1 MIRNAK
7 ISREPELKSLPVH
20 LGVIM
25 DGNGR
30 WAKRRGLPRLAGH
43 RAGMRSV
50 KQIVNSCGEI
60 GVKYLTLYAFSVE
73 NWLRPKAEVTG
84 LMRILR
90 EYLIKEID
98 ELDTKGVK
106 VTASGRIEELEGT
119 ALKILK
125 DSIKRTQHNQG
136 LVLNLALSYG
146 GKSELTDAVRD
157 IAREVK
163 AGRLSP
169 ERIDEGL
176 ISSYLY
182 HPEIPD
188 PDLIIRT
195 SGEHRL
201 SNFLIWQGAY
211 AEFYTTEVLWPDFGR
226 KDLIQALLEYQGR
239 ERRFGRVGP
248 INQQRGAS

>member
-1 MIRNAK
+1 MKHSTENI
-7 ISREPELKSLPVH
+7 IELKNLPVH

-30 WAKRRGLPRLAGH
+30 WAKKRGLPRLAGH

-60 GVKYLTLYAFSVE
+60 GIRYLTLYAFSVE

-90 EYLIKEID
+90 EYLLKEID
-98 ELDTKGVK
+98 ELDGKGVK
-106 VTASGRIEELEGT
+106 IVASGRIEDLEKT
-119 ALKILK
+119 ALKILR
-125 DSIKRTQHNQG
+125 DCIKRTQHNQG

-146 GKSELTDAVRD
+146 GRAELTDAIKSLAQD
-157 IAREVK
+157 IKSGHV
-163 AGRLSP
+163 SP
-169 ERIDEGL
+169 DKIDEFV
-176 ISSYLY
+176 ISKHLY

-201 SNFLIWQGAY
+201 SNFLIWQSAY
-211 AEFYTTEVLWPDFGR
+211 SEFYFTEVLWPDFDR
-226 KDLIQALLEYQGR
+226 EELLQSLLEFQGR
-239 ERRFGRVGP
+239 ERRFGRV
-248 INQQRGAS
+248 

>member
-1 MIRNAK
+1 MTSGSK
-7 ISREPELKSLPVH
+7 QELPDIKNLPVH

-30 WAKRRGLPRLAGH
+30 WAKKRGLPRLAGH

-60 GVKYLTLYAFSVE
+60 GIKYLTLYAFSVE

-90 EYLIKEID
+90 EYLLKEID
-98 ELDTKGVK
+98 ELDGQGVK
-106 VTASGRIEELEGT
+106 IVASGRIDDLEKT
-119 ALKILK
+119 ALKILR
-125 DSIKRTQHNQG
+125 DCIKRTQHNQG

-146 GKSELTDAVRD
+146 GRAELADAVKR
-157 IAREVK
+157 IVREIRSGHLNPDK
-163 AGRLSP
+163 
-169 ERIDEGL
+169 IDESA
-176 ISSYLY
+176 ISKQLY

-201 SNFLIWQGAY
+201 SNFLIWQSAY
-211 AEFYTTEVLWPDFGR
+211 SEFYFTEVLWPDFGR
-226 KDLIQALLEYQGR
+226 EELMRSLLEYQGR
-239 ERRFGRVGP
+239 ERRFGG
-248 INQQRGAS
+248 I

>member
-1 MIRNAK
+1 MTSGNK
-7 ISREPELKSLPVH
+7 QELPDIKNLPVH

-43 RAGMRSV
+43 RAGMKSV
-50 KQIVNSCGEI
+50 KEIVNACGEI
-60 GVKYLTLYAFSVE
+60 GIRYLTLYAFSVE

-90 EYLIKEID
+90 EYLLKEID
-98 ELDTKGVK
+98 ELDSQGVK
-106 VTASGRIEELEGT
+106 VVASGRIDDLEKT

-125 DSIKRTQHNQG
+125 DCIKRTQHNRG

-146 GKSELTDAVRD
+146 GRAELADAIKNIIRD
-157 IAREVK
+157 IRSGQINSDK
-163 AGRLSP
+163 
-169 ERIDEGL
+169 IDEAL
-176 ISSYLY
+176 VSKYMY

-201 SNFLIWQGAY
+201 SNFLIWQSAY
-211 AEFYTTEVLWPDFGR
+211 SEFYFTEVLWPDFGR
-226 KDLIQALLEYQGR
+226 EELLQSLLEFQGR
-239 ERRFGRVGP
+239 ERRFGR
-248 INQQRGAS
+248 I

>member
-1 MIRNAK
+1 MKHGTENK
-7 ISREPELKSLPVH
+7 TEMKNLPVH

-43 RAGMRSV
+43 RAGMKSV
-50 KQIVNSCGEI
+50 KEIVNASGEI
-60 GVKYLTLYAFSVE
+60 GIKYLTLYAFSVE

-84 LMRILR
+84 LMKILR
-90 EYLIKEID
+90 EYLLKEID
-98 ELDTKGVK
+98 ELHNKGVK
-106 VTASGRIEELEGT
+106 VVASGRIEDLEKT

-125 DSIKRTQHNQG
+125 DCIKRTQHNKG

-146 GKSELTDAVRD
+146 GRAELSDAVKN
-157 IAREVK
+157 IVREVK
-163 AGRLSP
+163 SGHISSDK
-169 ERIDEGL
+169 IDESL
-176 ISSYLY
+176 ILKHLY

-201 SNFLIWQGAY
+201 SNFLIWQSAY
-211 AEFYTTEVLWPDFGR
+211 SEFYFTEVLWPDFGR
-226 KDLIQALLEYQGR
+226 EELMRSLKEYQGR
-239 ERRFGRVGP
+239 ERRFGR
-248 INQQRGAS
+248 I

>member
-1 MIRNAK
+1 MKHGTENK
-7 ISREPELKSLPVH
+7 TELKNLPVH

-43 RAGMRSV
+43 RSGMKSV
-50 KQIVNSCGEI
+50 KEIVNTCGEI
-60 GVKYLTLYAFSVE
+60 GIKYLTLYAFSVE

-90 EYLIKEID
+90 EYLLKEID
-98 ELDTKGVK
+98 ELDSKGVK
-106 VTASGRIEELEGT
+106 VVSSGRIDDLEKT
-119 ALKILK
+119 ALNILK
-125 DSIKRTQHNQG
+125 DCTKRTQHNKG

-146 GKSELTDAVRD
+146 GRAELADAIKSLAKD
-157 IAREVK
+157 IK
-163 AGRLSP
+163 SGHLSP
-169 ERIDEGL
+169 DKIDESL
-176 ISSYLY
+176 ILKYLY

-201 SNFLIWQGAY
+201 SNFLIWQSAY
-211 AEFYTTEVLWPDFGR
+211 SEFYFTEVLWPDFR
-226 KDLIQALLEYQGR
+226 EADLIQALHEYQTR
-239 ERRFGRVGP
+239 VRRFGR
-248 INQQRGAS
+248 I

>member
-1 MIRNAK
+1 MTSGNKAPDIKN
-7 ISREPELKSLPVH
+7 LPVH

-30 WAKRRGLPRLAGH
+30 WAKKRGLPRLAGH

-50 KQIVNSCGEI
+50 KTVVNDCGEI
-60 GVKYLTLYAFSVE
+60 GIKYLTLYAFSVE

-90 EYLIKEID
+90 EYLLKEIE
-98 ELDTKGVK
+98 ELDAKGVRI
-106 VTASGRIEELEGT
+106 TATGRIEDLEKT
-119 ALKILK
+119 ALQILK
-125 DSIKRTQHNQG
+125 DCIKRTQHNKG

-146 GKSELTDAVRD
+146 GKAELADAFRQ

-163 AGRLSP
+163 SGQLNP
-169 ERIDEGL
+169 DRIDEKL
-176 ISSYLY
+176 ISKYLY

-201 SNFLIWQGAY
+201 SNFMIWQGAY

-226 KDLIQALLEYQGR
+226 EDLIKALIEYQSR
-239 ERRFGRVGP
+239 ERRFGR
-248 INQQRGAS
+248 I

>member
-1 MIRNAK
+1 MSSNAK
-7 ISREPELKSLPVH
+7 LSREPELKSLPVH

-30 WAKRRGLPRLAGH
+30 WAKKRGLPRLAGH

-60 GVKYLTLYAFSVE
+60 GIKYLTLYAFSVE

-90 EYLIKEID
+90 EYLLKEID
-98 ELDTKGVK
+98 ELDAKGVK
-106 VTASGRIEELEGT
+106 VTASGRVEDLEKT
-119 ALKILK
+119 ALKILREC
-125 DSIKRTQHNQG
+125 IKRTEHNKG

-169 ERIDEGL
+169 EKIDEGL
-176 ISSYLY
+176 ISSHLY

-226 KDLIQALLEYQGR
+226 KDLIHALLEYQGR

-248 INQQRGAS
+248 INQQRGTS

>member
-1 MIRNAK
+1 MKHGGENK
-7 ISREPELKSLPVH
+7 TELKNLPVH

-90 EYLIKEID
+90 EYLLKEID
-98 ELDTKGVK
+98 ELDTKGVRI
-106 VTASGRIEELEGT
+106 TATGRIEDLEKT
-119 ALKILK
+119 ALQILR
-125 DSIKRTQHNQG
+125 DCIKRTQHNKG

-146 GKSELTDAVRD
+146 GKAELTDAVRS

-163 AGRLSP
+163 NGHLNP
-169 ERIDEGL
+169 DKIDEPL
-176 ISSYLY
+176 ISKYLY

-201 SNFLIWQGAY
+201 SNFMIWQGAY
-211 AEFYTTEVLWPDFGR
+211 AEFYTTEVLWPDFG
-226 KDLIQALLEYQGR
+226 KEDLVQALVEYQSR
-239 ERRFGRVGP
+239 ERRFGRV
-248 INQQRGAS
+248 